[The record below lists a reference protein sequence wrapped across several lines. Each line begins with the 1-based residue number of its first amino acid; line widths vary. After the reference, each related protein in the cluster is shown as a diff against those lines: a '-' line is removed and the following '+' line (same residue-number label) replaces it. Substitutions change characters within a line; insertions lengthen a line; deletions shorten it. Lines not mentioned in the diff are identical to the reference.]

1 MRLAA
6 NLSWLY
12 TEFDFPDR
20 LQACSEDGF
29 RHAECMFPY
38 AYPAQLLRD
47 QANSSGVSWVLINA
61 PAGDWA
67 AGERGLAVNPDRH
80 DEFRRAAELAAS
92 YAQVLGVQK
101 VHVLAGLVDLDNHD
115 AVARAWACYEKN
127 LLWLADTMKDEPI
140 DWLIEPINRFDI
152 PGYLLAEQA
161 TAHELVNR
169 LARTNLGVQMDLYHC
184 QRTEGDA
191 LAALARYLPT
201 GRVRHLQIAGVP
213 ARAEP
218 GCLTHAGSAELGG
231 ALNYSEVYQQLLA
244 LGYAGTVGCE
254 YRPKATTR
262 EGLGWIRST
271 GFSGTMEAFEPR
283 A

>member
-20 LQACSEDGF
+20 LQACAEDGF

-38 AYPAQLLRD
+38 EYPAKLLREKAD
-47 QANSSGVSWVLINA
+47 SSGVSWVLINA
-61 PAGDWA
+61 PAGNWA
-67 AGERGLAVNPDRH
+67 AGERGLAVNPDRR
-80 DEFRRAAELAAS
+80 DEFKRAAEQAAF

-101 VHVLAGLVDLDNHD
+101 IHVLAGLVDLENPD

-127 LLWLADTMKDEPI
+127 LLWLADTMKGEPI

-161 TAHELVNR
+161 TAHEVINR
-169 LARTNLGVQMDLYHC
+169 LGQPNLGVQMDLYHC

-213 ARAEP
+213 TREEP
-218 GCLTHAGSAELGG
+218 QCDRPTAGFETG
-231 ALNYSEVYQQLLA
+231 ASLDYAAVYQQLEK
-244 LGYAGTVGCE
+244 LGYAGDIGCE

>member
-12 TEFDFPDR
+12 TEFDFPER
-20 LQACSEDGF
+20 LQACADDGF

-38 AYPAQLLRD
+38 DYSATLLREKAD
-47 QANSSGVSWVLINA
+47 SAGVSWVLINA

-67 AGERGLAVNPDRH
+67 AGDRGLAAYPERR
-80 DEFRRAAELAAS
+80 DEFRRSAEQAAR

-101 VHVLAGLVDLDNHD
+101 IHVLAGIVDLENSD
-115 AVARAWACYEKN
+115 AVTTAWACYEKN
-127 LLWLADTMKDEPI
+127 LLWLADTMKGEPI

-152 PGYLLAEQA
+152 PGYLLADQA

-169 LARTNLGVQMDLYHC
+169 LGQPNLGVQMDLYHC
-184 QRTEGDA
+184 QRAEGNA
-191 LAALARYLPT
+191 LAALAQYLPT
-201 GRVRHLQIAGVP
+201 GRIRHLQIAGVP
-213 ARAEP
+213 KRDEP
-218 GCLTHAGSAELGG
+218 QGETSANELVNG
-231 ALNYSEVYQQLLA
+231 AVLNYAEVYQQLLA
-244 LGYAGTVGCE
+244 LGYSGDIGCE

-262 EGLGWIRST
+262 EGLGWVRNT
-271 GFSGTMEAFEPR
+271 GFSGTMEAFKPR

>member
-12 TEFDFPDR
+12 TELDFPDR

-38 AYPAQLLRD
+38 DYSATLLREKAD
-47 QANSSGVSWVLINA
+47 SAGVSWVLINA

-67 AGERGLAVNPDRH
+67 AGDRGLAAYPERR
-80 DEFRRAAELAAS
+80 DEFRRSAELAAR

-101 VHVLAGLVDLDNHD
+101 IHVLAGLVDLENQD
-115 AVARAWACYEKN
+115 AVTKAWACYENN
-127 LLWLADTMKDEPI
+127 LLWLADTMKNEPI

-169 LARTNLGVQMDLYHC
+169 LGQPNLGVQMDLYHC
-184 QRTEGDA
+184 QRVEGNALTA
-191 LAALARYLPT
+191 LAQYLPT

-213 ARAEP
+213 EREEP
-218 GCLTHAGSAELGG
+218 QCDASACAWEKGVS
-231 ALNYSEVYQQLLA
+231 LNYAEVYQQLLA
-244 LGYAGTVGCE
+244 LGYSGTVGCE
-254 YRPKATTR
+254 YRPKASTR